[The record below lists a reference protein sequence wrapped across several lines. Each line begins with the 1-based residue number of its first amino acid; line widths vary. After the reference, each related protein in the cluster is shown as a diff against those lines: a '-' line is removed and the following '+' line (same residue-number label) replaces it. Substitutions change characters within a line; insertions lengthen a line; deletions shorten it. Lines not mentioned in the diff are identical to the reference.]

1 MDIKDLETRIDEL
14 ITLCEELEHKQSIL
28 ESDKESWTLER
39 ARLLEKNEIAK
50 SKIEAMI
57 VRLKSLDQ
65 ES

>member
-1 MDIKDLETRIDEL
+1 LDIKDLETRIDEL